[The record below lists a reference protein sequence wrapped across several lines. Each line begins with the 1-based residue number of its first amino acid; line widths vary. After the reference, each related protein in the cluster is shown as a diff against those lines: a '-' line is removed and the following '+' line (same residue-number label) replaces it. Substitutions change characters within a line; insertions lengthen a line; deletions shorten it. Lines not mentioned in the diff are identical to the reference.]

1 MQSTYNLR
9 LRNMEEPME
18 ADRINA
24 IENSLQDLGMRAG
37 ELRRYL

>member
-1 MQSTYNLR
+1 
-9 LRNMEEPME
+9 ME

-24 IENSLQDLGMRAG
+24 IENSLQDLGTRAS

>member
-1 MQSTYNLR
+1 
-9 LRNMEEPME
+9 ME

-24 IENSLQDLGMRAG
+24 ISNSITDLSARAT

>member
-1 MQSTYNLR
+1 
-9 LRNMEEPME
+9 ME

-24 IENSLQDLGMRAG
+24 IENSLRDLGLRAT